1 MELCGI
7 SGQPYDECDGL
18 HEDECVWQC
27 GQCGGNVYN
36 CICPNEKIPEWAID
50 PRRNGSVV
58 GVDVAS
64 GKDETVK
71 TVVEINEFFHTFG
84 EDIML
89 PRNHGKTQHR
99 KIVHGAIV
107 KNDLDAVIRLLVKFG
122 DAALFSDAQIGKAA
136 NQLTELEFELL
147 QLRQE
152 NIELKARL
160 GTNRAQVKAM
170 ATEKRRRTQRA
181 LDVCPA
187 CAGKGNIQI
196 GVYSETCSACHGT
209 GTRQ

>member
-1 MELCGI
+1 M
-7 SGQPYDECDGL
+7 
-18 HEDECVWQC
+18 
-27 GQCGGNVYN
+27 
-36 CICPNEKIPEWAID
+36 
-50 PRRNGSVV
+50 
-58 GVDVAS
+58 
-64 GKDETVK
+64 
-71 TVVEINEFFHTFG
+71 F
-84 EDIML
+84 

-99 KIVHGAIV
+99 KIIAGVVI
-107 KNDLDAVIRLLVKFG
+107 KNTLDEVIRLLVKFG
-122 DAALFSDAQIGKAA
+122 DAALFSDTQISKAA
-136 NQLTELEFELL
+136 LELTELEFELL

-160 GTNRAQVKAM
+160 DTNRAQVKAM

-209 GTRQ
+209 GTRR

>member
-1 MELCGI
+1 M
-7 SGQPYDECDGL
+7 
-18 HEDECVWQC
+18 
-27 GQCGGNVYN
+27 
-36 CICPNEKIPEWAID
+36 
-50 PRRNGSVV
+50 
-58 GVDVAS
+58 
-64 GKDETVK
+64 
-71 TVVEINEFFHTFG
+71 F
-84 EDIML
+84 

-99 KIVHGAIV
+99 KIIAGVVI
-107 KNDLDAVIRLLVKFG
+107 KNTLDEVIRLLVKFG
-122 DAALFSDAQIGKAA
+122 DAALFSDTQISKAA
-136 NQLTELEFELL
+136 LELTELEFELL

-160 GTNRAQVKAM
+160 DTNRAQVKAM
-170 ATEKRRRTQRA
+170 ATEKRRRTPRA